1 MSILPQKIYFINS
14 SLQINIVSAKMSE
27 LTLPLPA
34 TNGKGTRELVVSLLG
49 SEWPLGTKE
58 IFSRLKRAHAFEGTY
73 QAVHKAIAQAVAD
86 GVLEK
91 RGTKYL
97 LSEHWISAI
106 KNYGADL
113 ESTHLKKE
121 HNLAELVEK
130 DVSNITFKYLISMAR
145 FIINY
150 YTRYPN
156 PKKQPMIMHWRH
168 MWPLITL
175 SKEEYMTTKEFCEKF
190 GGHILTCFDNPLD
203 NLSTE
208 AFKKYNCKIKTD
220 PSFRFD
226 PDVMVYGDYV
236 AYIYFGDA
244 VKLWDD
250 ICGKTKS
257 AKDIDLVE
265 FYKVM
270 LESEIEVN
278 VVVVKNAKVAEQIRR
293 RTMEYF
299 KEGTKCR

>member
-1 MSILPQKIYFINS
+1 MQTVSIPKI
-14 SLQINIVSAKMSE
+14 
-27 LTLPLPA
+27 
-34 TNGKGTRELVVSLLG
+34 NGGTKSTRDSIISLL
-49 SEWPLGTKE
+49 SEKWPMNAKE
-58 IFSRLKRAHAFEGTY
+58 ICGRLSREHGFEGTY
-73 QAVHKAIAQAVAD
+73 QAAHKAIMQALAEGVVVRD
-86 GVLEK
+86 GK
-91 RGTKYL
+91 GYM
-97 LSEHWISAI
+97 LSEHWISSI

-113 ESTHLKKE
+113 ESTYLKKE
-121 HNLAELVEK
+121 YNLAELVEK
-130 DVSNITFKYLISMAR
+130 DVANITFKYLISMAR

-156 PKKQPMIMHWRH
+156 PKNQPMIIHWRH

-175 SKEEYMTTKEFCEKF
+175 SKEEYVTTKEFCEKF
-190 GGHILTCFDNPLD
+190 GGYTLTCFDNPLD

-208 AFKKYNCKIKTD
+208 AFKKYNCKIKVN
-220 PSFRFD
+220 PVFRFD

-250 ICGKTKS
+250 ICGKIKT
-257 AKDIDLVE
+257 AEDIDLVE

-278 VVVVKNAKVAEQIRR
+278 VVVVKNAKVAEEIRR
-293 RTMEYF
+293 RTLAEF
-299 KEGTKCR
+299 GVNKK